1 MNTASSIEH
10 CIVCWGRGACLVML
24 PWARRAEGNAAGTT
38 AVVAFRVSK
47 QLICSISNV
56 AISKKKKL
64 LLKSKVCWCGAMLG
78 FRWRSHPEQR
88 G

>member
-1 MNTASSIEH
+1 MNTANSIEH

-56 AISKKKKL
+56 AISKKKKI
-64 LLKSKVCWCGAMLG
+64 A
-78 FRWRSHPEQR
+78 PEEQ
-88 G
+88 GVLVWGNAWVQMA